1 MIAFLSFVELLK
13 EQVNHLP
20 GENAHLELM
29 PLNRQFTS
37 EALKKKP
44 NYRRSAVAI
53 ILYQEHSIIKSILI
67 QRPSYDGIHGGQVSF
82 PGGKMDDSDSNLEFT
97 ARREAFEEINLP
109 ISSGVF
115 IGKLSEIY
123 IPPSNFLV
131 EPNLFYVD
139 KLPQLTADEREV
151 DSIIH
156 FDIFDLLNPENLKS
170 EDMQF
175 EGGFTRKNVPYYDLQ
190 GYKVWG
196 ATGMIL
202 AELKQLLLNI
212 TK

>member
-1 MIAFLSFVELLK
+1 MIDFSSFVEQLK
-13 EQVNHLP
+13 EQIKNLP
-20 GENAHLELM
+20 GEKAHLDLM
-29 PLNRQFTS
+29 PLNRKFTS

-44 NYRRSAVAI
+44 NFRRSAVAI
-53 ILYQEHSIIKSILI
+53 IFYQELSIIKSILI
-67 QRPSYDGIHGGQVSF
+67 QRPLYDGIHGGQVSF

-109 ISSGVF
+109 ISTGDF

-139 KLPQLTADEREV
+139 KLPELTPDEREV
-151 DSIIH
+151 ESIIH
-156 FDIFDLLNPENLKS
+156 FNINDLLIPENLKS

-202 AELKQLLLNI
+202 AELKQLLINI
-212 TK
+212 KR

>member
-1 MIAFLSFVELLK
+1 MDFISFVNELKGQLK
-13 EQVNHLP
+13 ALP
-20 GENAHLELM
+20 GEAAHNELM

-44 NYRRSAVAI
+44 NFRRSAVAI
-53 ILYQEHSIIKSILI
+53 IFYCKEPNIKSILI
-67 QRPSYDGIHGGQVSF
+67 QRPVYDGIHGGQVSF
-82 PGGKMDDSDSNLEFT
+82 PGGKMDDSDPNLEFT
-97 ARREAFEEINLP
+97 ARREALEEIDLP
-109 ISSGVF
+109 SSLGIF

-139 KLPQLTADEREV
+139 SLPELTPDEREV
-151 DSIIH
+151 ESIIH
-156 FDIFDLLNPENLKS
+156 FAINDLLNPDNLKT

-175 EGGFTRKNVPYYDLQ
+175 EGGFTRKNVPYYAIQ

-202 AELKQLLLNI
+202 AELKHILVKI
-212 TK
+212 IR